1 MAARIKAKDI
11 ALMTRQLAAMVQAGV
26 PILQAFELLRRGQR
40 HRGMLDLVSQL
51 RTQVATGAS
60 LSQAL
65 ARFPRQFNSL
75 YVSLIA
81 AGELG
86 GVLDTVLDRLALYLE
101 KTQALQAKVRGALM
115 YPLAVLVVAL
125 GVVVVVL
132 GWVIPS
138 FKTVFVSLGAD
149 LPAPTRWLLALS
161 DGLWHRGPAGLVVL
175 AALGLGLRWAVRTRP
190 RWRRGWD
197 WAWLRVPVLG
207 PLLRDAVV
215 ARWSRT
221 LSTLLAAGVPLVEA
235 LVPVGRVAGN
245 VVFEEATQGLRRA
258 VLRGSSVNAA
268 LLEASVFPAMLV
280 QLAAIG
286 EASGTLDAMLAKA
299 AEYHERAV
307 DEQVAGLSTLLEPLI
322 IVVLGGIIGAMV
334 LAMYLPIFQLGQVL

>member
-125 GVVVVVL
+125 ANRSCTSAQL
-132 GWVIPS
+132 TT
-138 FKTVFVSLGAD
+138 FQN
-149 LPAPTRWLLALS
+149 
-161 DGLWHRGPAGLVVL
+161 
-175 AALGLGLRWAVRTRP
+175 AVT
-190 RWRRGWD
+190 
-197 WAWLRVPVLG
+197 
-207 PLLRDAVV
+207 
-215 ARWSRT
+215 
-221 LSTLLAAGVPLVEA
+221 
-235 LVPVGRVAGN
+235 
-245 VVFEEATQGLRRA
+245 
-258 VLRGSSVNAA
+258 
-268 LLEASVFPAMLV
+268 
-280 QLAAIG
+280 
-286 EASGTLDAMLAKA
+286 
-299 AEYHERAV
+299 
-307 DEQVAGLSTLLEPLI
+307 
-322 IVVLGGIIGAMV
+322 
-334 LAMYLPIFQLGQVL
+334 